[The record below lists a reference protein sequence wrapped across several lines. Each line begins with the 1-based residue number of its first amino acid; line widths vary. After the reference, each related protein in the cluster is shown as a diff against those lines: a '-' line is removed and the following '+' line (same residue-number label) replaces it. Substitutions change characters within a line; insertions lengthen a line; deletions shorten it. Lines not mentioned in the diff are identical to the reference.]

1 MSYDLESF
9 YKKGDEFTVEDY
21 SKRSNKSKEDAQREF
36 DTWVKEK
43 RIAPSERTTD
53 KINREGPFFKFF

>member
-21 SKRSNKSKEDAQREF
+21 SKKSKKSKEEAQKEF
-36 DTWVKEK
+36 DTWVREK
-43 RIAPSERTTD
+43 RIARSERVSD

>member
-9 YKKGDEFTVEDY
+9 YKKEDEFTVDDY
-21 SKRSNKSKEDAQREF
+21 SKRSKKTKEEAQKEF
-36 DTWVKEK
+36 DAWVREK

-53 KINREGPFFKFF
+53 KINNEGPFFKFF